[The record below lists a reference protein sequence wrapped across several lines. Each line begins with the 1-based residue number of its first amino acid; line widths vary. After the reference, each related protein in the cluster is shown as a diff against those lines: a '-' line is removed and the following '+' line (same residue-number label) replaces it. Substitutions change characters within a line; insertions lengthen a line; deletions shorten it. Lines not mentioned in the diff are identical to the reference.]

1 MIKNVNCHYRFYY
14 CFYFFNY
21 SHEIDNPIKK
31 ISPDSSNNNE
41 LDGVSKKKKKRSG
54 KMNGNKIEAPM
65 SESLMGG
72 MAQNDCPLL
81 NAMERRC
88 RGIDILSGDLHQ
100 NLLETCGVHQLCY
113 LCVSSIKL
121 LSLT

>member
-1 MIKNVNCHYRFYY
+1 
-14 CFYFFNY
+14 
-21 SHEIDNPIKK
+21 
-31 ISPDSSNNNE
+31 
-41 LDGVSKKKKKRSG
+41 
-54 KMNGNKIEAPM
+54 M

-72 MAQNDCPLL
+72 MPQNDCPLL
-81 NAMERRC
+81 DAMERRC

-121 LSLT
+121 SLTIFLNLNNFFDIFDFFFL